1 MKVGTEWEELGRMV
15 LGWNWKTMLVC
26 KDLGKEVVAV
36 GVAGREGGREGGRGK
51 EGRSFFILVDLSR
64 THIPTASSSFA
75 RVT

>member
-1 MKVGTEWEELGRMV
+1 
-15 LGWNWKTMLVC
+15 MLVC

-36 GVAGREGGREGGRGK
+36 GVGGREGEREGGRGK